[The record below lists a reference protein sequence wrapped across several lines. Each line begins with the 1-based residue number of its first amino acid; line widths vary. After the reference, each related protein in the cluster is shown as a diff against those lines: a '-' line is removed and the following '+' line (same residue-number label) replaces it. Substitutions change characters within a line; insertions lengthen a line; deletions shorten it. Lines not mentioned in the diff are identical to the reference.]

1 MKKGAPPKLFRKKF
15 YQKSKGIS
23 PLIAA
28 VLLIAFTIT
37 IATFLASWSTTF
49 TRTKT
54 EEFSRTG
61 EEITAECQYAR
72 LVIENAVYDGVNDK
86 ITAVVWN
93 MGKTDLSNFQFNIYY
108 SDINITKATPSNYNI
123 TLKNGDFATFVVD
136 NVTSTPQKIQVRS
149 LLCPTESIYT
159 CIYAGNKFS
168 C

>member
-1 MKKGAPPKLFRKKF
+1 MKKDIPPKLFRKKF
-15 YQKSKGIS
+15 HQKSKGIS

-49 TRTKT
+49 TRSKT

-72 LVIENAVYDGVNDK
+72 LVVENAVYDSSNGK

-93 MGKTDLSNFQFNIYY
+93 MGKTDLSDFQFNIYY
-108 SDINITKATPSNYNI
+108 SDVNITKETPSNYNI
-123 TLKNGDFATFVVD
+123 TLKNGDFATFVV
-136 NVTSTPQKIQVRS
+136 NATTAPQKIQVRS
-149 LLCPTESIYT
+149 LLCPTESIYS
-159 CIYAGNKFS
+159 CIYTGNKFN